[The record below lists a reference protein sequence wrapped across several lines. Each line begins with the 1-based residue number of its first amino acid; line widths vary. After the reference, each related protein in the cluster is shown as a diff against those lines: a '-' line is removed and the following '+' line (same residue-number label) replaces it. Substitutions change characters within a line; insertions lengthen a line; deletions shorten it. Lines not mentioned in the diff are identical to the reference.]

1 MPSYPTLSYA
11 DKLLH
16 RPGKHFIEQCFDV
29 LGVGVFNSDGEMWK
43 FHRAMTRPFFSRERI
58 THVDLFARHADAI
71 ISHIQQRTREGYALD
86 IQDALSR
93 FTLDSASEFLF
104 GRCVH
109 VVRAGLPYPHN
120 APPAIMCKDREQ
132 RARDVGERFAH
143 AFSEAQSVISERTR
157 LGLIW
162 PFWEMRRNRC
172 AEPMEVV
179 RAFIEPILEDVVQK
193 KKDKKDDLDTGASG
207 IDEIGENDTLLDHL
221 VKLTDGTLSIS

>member
-1 MPSYPTLSYA
+1 M
-11 DKLLH
+11 
-16 RPGKHFIEQCFDV
+16 
-29 LGVGVFNSDGEMWK
+29 
-43 FHRAMTRPFFSRERI
+43 
-58 THVDLFARHADAI
+58 
-71 ISHIQQRTREGYALD
+71 
-86 IQDALSR
+86 
-93 FTLDSASEFLF
+93 
-104 GRCVH
+104 
-109 VVRAGLPYPHN
+109 
-120 APPAIMCKDREQ
+120 
-132 RARDVGERFAH
+132 GERFAH